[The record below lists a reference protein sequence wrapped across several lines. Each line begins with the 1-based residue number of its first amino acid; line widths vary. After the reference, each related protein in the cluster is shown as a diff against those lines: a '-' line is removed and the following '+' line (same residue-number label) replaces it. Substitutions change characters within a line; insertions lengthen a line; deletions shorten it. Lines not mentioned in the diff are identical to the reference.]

1 MSKRMVRFTVTL
13 TASANRVQDLVAA
26 FRFLMVSTRL
36 DRGCLGCSVWSEP
49 DSSVHYVE
57 EWSTEEAI
65 RRRVGSDSFTSV
77 LALLETVQS
86 RRTCSSTLSPP
97 RAASISLRKSGSSA
111 RAEDVT
117 GHAHR
122 PVGSK
127 VRANPWPRCGFA
139 LSPPARRPRQPGHT
153 IPYGK
158 SDRLRHSGGIG
169 HRTHPD
175 RRIHGPGDRHMI
187 GRQSARASFS

>member
-77 LALLETVQS
+77 LALLETVREPPHVQFDFVSTS
-86 RRTCSSTLSPP
+86 RGLDFVAEVRQF
-97 RAASISLRKSGSSA
+97 GA
-111 RAEDVT
+111 R
-117 GHAHR
+117 
-122 PVGSK
+122 
-127 VRANPWPRCGFA
+127 
-139 LSPPARRPRQPGHT
+139 
-153 IPYGK
+153 
-158 SDRLRHSGGIG
+158 
-169 HRTHPD
+169 
-175 RRIHGPGDRHMI
+175 
-187 GRQSARASFS
+187 